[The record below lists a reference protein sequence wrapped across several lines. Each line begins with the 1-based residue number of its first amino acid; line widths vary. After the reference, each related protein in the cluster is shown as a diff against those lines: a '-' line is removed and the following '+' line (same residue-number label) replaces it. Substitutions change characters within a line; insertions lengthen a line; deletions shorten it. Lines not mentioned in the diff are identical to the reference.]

1 MNPLK
6 KETMRKLVLFI
17 ALFTMTQQS
26 INANNV
32 EKESEDV
39 LEWVYWNTFS
49 KTFIETYDVLKA
61 ESAALKAED
70 ESDNILNVEKWLSE
84 IEIQESVSYK
94 NENI

>member
-1 MNPLK
+1 MG
-6 KETMRKLVLFI
+6 KLVLFI
-17 ALFTMTQQS
+17 ALLTITQQS

-32 EKESEDV
+32 EKESEDI

-49 KTFIETYDVLKA
+49 ETFIETYDVLKA

-70 ESDNILNVEKWLSE
+70 ESDDILNVEKWLAE
-84 IEIQESVSYK
+84 IEIQESVSDK